1 MKGSMAIE
9 EYIDVEQPSARER
22 GGIWSLVELSRRDGE
37 LGELSRDVSRALDT
51 LAQITSE
58 FSCDSA
64 RSALAV
70 SVITDNVEQLAHQLQ
85 DLTASTTSL
94 RASSETAAHSAEEAA
109 VFAEQLSTESARGL
123 DVLRP
128 LIDATREISDQVVRV
143 HELVQAL
150 AGNELAAIGEFSAII
165 DRIADQTKL
174 LALNAAI
181 EAARA
186 GEHGRGFA
194 VVADEVG
201 KLASETAS
209 RTAQI
214 RETVKRTRVQ
224 MDEVM
229 EVMATARERSG
240 KTTAEADT
248 GLEVLERIAELI
260 GSSNEQTTQL
270 AALAEEQSADVQA
283 IDASLQVITAGS
295 AEIEQ
300 HAKSVGRAQL
310 DLTSSAE
317 RASLML
323 GKFDTGGAISRLRG
337 RCDQLADELRAI
349 LEAAIDERR
358 LTLSQVLDLRYE
370 EARGPLIG
378 RFARLFDVSK
388 ADPAGFSPPKYHTAY
403 DAVVDR
409 AMMERMDAVLA
420 QEPGLTFALPFDL
433 NVYAPAHNS
442 IVSKDITGDPATDL
456 AQNRTKRFFLD
467 SPALTR
473 ASRMELG
480 VKLPAEVLTRQQIT
494 ATRAVLTEPAHDGRP
509 FLLQTYARDTGAV
522 LTTLSVPLYVKGQ
535 RFGCVC
541 LGWDPEKLR

>member
-1 MKGSMAIE
+1 MAIDEYVDTE
-9 EYIDVEQPSARER
+9 ERPTRDR
-22 GGIWSLVELSRRDGE
+22 GAVWSLGDLSHRDGE
-37 LGELSRDVSRALDT
+37 LGELSGDVSRALDT

-64 RSALAV
+64 RSSLAV
-70 SVITDNVEQLAHQLQ
+70 SVITDNVQHLAAQLQ
-85 DLTASTTSL
+85 DLTARTSSL
-94 RASSETAAHSAEEAA
+94 RTSSEGAAQAAAEAA
-109 VFAEQLSTESARGL
+109 ELAEQLSLESARGL

-128 LIDATREISDQVVRV
+128 LIDATRQISEQVVRV
-143 HELVQAL
+143 HELVQTL
-150 AGNELAAIGEFSAII
+150 AGSELASIGEFSAII

-214 RETVKRTRVQ
+214 RETVKRTRTQ
-224 MDEVM
+224 MDDVM
-229 EVMATARERSG
+229 EVMSSARDRSAR
-240 KTTAEADT
+240 TTADADT

-260 GSSNEQTTQL
+260 DSSNERATQMTGL
-270 AALAEEQSADVQA
+270 ADAQRADVQA
-283 IDASLQVITAGS
+283 IDASLQVITGGS

-300 HAKSVGRAQL
+300 HAASVARAQL

-317 RASLML
+317 RASVVL
-323 GKFDTGGAISRLRG
+323 GRFDTGGAISRLRG
-337 RCDQLADELRAI
+337 RCEGLAGELRGI

-358 LTLSQVLDLRYE
+358 VTLSQLLELRYE
-370 EARGPLIG
+370 EARGPLIA
-378 RFARLFDVSK
+378 RFARLFDVSR

-403 DAVVDR
+403 DALVDR

-420 QEPGLTFALPFDL
+420 AEPGLTFALPFDL

-442 IVSKDITGDPATDL
+442 VVSKDITGDAAKDL
-456 AQNRTKRFFLD
+456 AGNRTKRFFLD

-480 VKLPAEVLTRQQIT
+480 VKLPTEVLTRQQI
-494 ATRAVLTEPAHDGRP
+494 AARGAVLTEPTRDTRP

-535 RFGCVC
+535 RYGCVC
-541 LGWDPEKLR
+541 LGWDPEQLRR

>member
-1 MKGSMAIE
+1 MAIE
-9 EYIDVEQPSARER
+9 EYTDIEQHPARER
-22 GGIWSLVELSRRDGE
+22 GGVWSLVELSQRDGE
-37 LGELSRDVSRALDT
+37 FGELSRDVSRALDT
-51 LAQITSE
+51 LAQIMSE

-64 RSALAV
+64 RSSLAV
-70 SVITDNVEQLAHQLQ
+70 SVITDNVQELAHQLE
-85 DLTASTTSL
+85 DVTVRTSSL
-94 RASSETAAHSAEEAA
+94 RTSSETAAQAAAEAA
-109 VFAEQLSTESARGL
+109 ELAEQLSHESSRGL

-128 LIDATREISDQVVRV
+128 LIDATRQISEQVVSV
-143 HELVQAL
+143 HELVQTL
-150 AGNELAAIGEFSAII
+150 ARNELASIGEFSAII

-229 EVMATARERSG
+229 NVMSTARERSAR
-240 KTTAEADT
+240 TTEEADT
-248 GLEVLERIAELI
+248 GLEVLERIGELI
-260 GSSNEQTTQL
+260 GSSNERATQMADL
-270 AALAEEQSADVQA
+270 ADHQREDVQA
-283 IDASLQVITAGS
+283 IDANLQAITGGS

-300 HAKSVGRAQL
+300 HAKSVARAQF
-310 DLTSSAE
+310 DLTTSAE
-317 RASLML
+317 RASVML
-323 GKFDTGGAISRLRG
+323 GRFDTGGSISRLRD
-337 RCDQLADELRAI
+337 RCERLADELREI
-349 LEAAIDERR
+349 LETAIDERR
-358 LTLSQVLDLRYE
+358 VTLSQVLDPRYE
-370 EARGPLIG
+370 EARGPLIA

-388 ADPAGFSPPKYHTAY
+388 ADPEGFTPPKYHTAY
-403 DAVVDR
+403 DALVDL

-420 QEPGLTFALPFDL
+420 DEPGLTFALPFDL
-433 NVYAPAHNS
+433 NVYAPAHNT
-442 IVSKDITGDPATDL
+442 IVSRNITGDPAQDL
-456 AQNRTKRFFLD
+456 AGNRTKRFFLD

-473 ASRMELG
+473 AARMELG
-480 VKLPAEVLTRQQIT
+480 VKLPVEVLTRHQMT
-494 ATRAVLTEPAHDGRP
+494 AARAKLTEPTHDTRP

-535 RFGCVC
+535 RYGCVC
-541 LGWDPEKLR
+541 LGWDPEQLRH